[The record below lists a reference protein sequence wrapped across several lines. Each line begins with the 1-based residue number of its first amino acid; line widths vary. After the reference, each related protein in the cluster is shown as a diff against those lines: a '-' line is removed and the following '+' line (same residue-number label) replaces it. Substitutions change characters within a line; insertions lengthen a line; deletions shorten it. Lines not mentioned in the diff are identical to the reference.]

1 MTDTFLS
8 YEEIQALTH
17 RKVYSAQVRVLKAM
31 GIEHRVRPDGSVAI
45 LRAHITKV
53 FDGTTGKRTIYQWT
67 PELRG
72 AIAMA
77 KQARSFPSV
86 FLFCNREGQSYINE
100 ETGKAPGW
108 KSMWQRYMDRV
119 IKETK
124 VEKHFTDHDLRAKVA
139 SDAKTLEHARSLL
152 AHADSRTTDR
162 IYRRK
167 AEVVKPLR

>member
-1 MTDTFLS
+1 VTDTFLS

-17 RKVYSAQVRVLKAM
+17 RKVHSAQVRVLKAM

-45 LRAHITKV
+45 LRAAV
-53 FDGTTGKRTIYQWT
+53 
-67 PELRG
+67 
-72 AIAMA
+72 AMA
-77 KQARSFPSV
+77 KQARSFPSM
-86 FLFCNREGQSYINE
+86 FLFCNREGQCYINE

-124 VEKHFTDHDLRAKVA
+124 VENHFTEHDLRAKVA
-139 SDAKTLEHARSLL
+139 SDAGTLEHARSLL